1 MDVVD
6 VATTSAATAD
16 VIIAAVAAVPSE
28 NVPTAKPKASKKRAL
43 SASKNPKKAK
53 MSDLTADDALLAA
66 DGFINANTLNG
77 VINFDNVWFNM
88 SHGSERHELL
98 KGKSLDGW
106 GGAQLR
112 KAFEENALE
121 GK

>member
-6 VATTSAATAD
+6 VATTVFNTAATAD

-53 MSDLTADDALLAA
+53 MSDLTADDVHVFAIIYIL
-66 DGFINANTLNG
+66 
-77 VINFDNVWFNM
+77 
-88 SHGSERHELL
+88 
-98 KGKSLDGW
+98 
-106 GGAQLR
+106 
-112 KAFEENALE
+112 
-121 GK
+121 